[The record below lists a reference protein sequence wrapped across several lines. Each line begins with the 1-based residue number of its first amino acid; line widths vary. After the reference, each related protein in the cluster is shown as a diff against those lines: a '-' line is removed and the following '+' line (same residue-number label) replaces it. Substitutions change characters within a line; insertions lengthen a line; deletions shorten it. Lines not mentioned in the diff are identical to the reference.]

1 MDISRHLNLIR
12 NHGYKGKIGVVKET
26 INGIVLAAARP
37 GDVVLFRPYK
47 VREDECEEAQEYDR
61 THCSIEFLQR
71 GTDSEEQIEY
81 DVLVIDSCEYI
92 LVQSDTYMNYHVNC
106 ITHKG
111 NCKFCKERER

>member
-37 GDVVLFRPYK
+37 GDVVLFRPYE

-61 THCSIEFLQR
+61 THCSIEFPY
-71 GTDSEEQIEY
+71 SEEQIQKNLAEHNGINTFATC
-81 DVLVIDSCEYI
+81 VGVPLSMIEEIVINE
-92 LVQSDTYMNYHVNC
+92 
-106 ITHKG
+106 K
-111 NCKFCKERER
+111 

>member
-37 GDVVLFRPYK
+37 GDVVLFRPYE

-61 THCSIEFLQR
+61 THCSIEFPY
-71 GTDSEEQIEY
+71 SEEQIQKNLAEHNG
-81 DVLVIDSCEYI
+81 I
-92 LVQSDTYMNYHVNC
+92 
-106 ITHKG
+106 
-111 NCKFCKERER
+111 